1 MFKKLLLASVAA
13 LFATAVYAGN
23 VPAISGN
30 QPIDPSGEAGVI
42 TGLVQSINANT
53 TGLLGTTITPVAT
66 TLTTIQTLATY
77 TLNGGVLANAGQGL
91 HVHVWGVNSAD
102 ANVKTLTLA
111 FGSANTALV
120 VTGSGN
126 TWFADFYVLKTGPST
141 QTIEGHGMTGT
152 TPVAAVASTA
162 TQTDTAAITVLVE
175 GTAATSGTI
184 TLSGG
189 YIEQLK

>member
-1 MFKKLLLASVAA
+1 MIAS
-13 LFATAVYAGN
+13 
-23 VPAISGN
+23 S
-30 QPIDPSGEAGVI
+30 
-42 TGLVQSINANT
+42 
-53 TGLLGTTITPVAT
+53 
-66 TLTTIQTLATY
+66 
-77 TLNGGVLANAGQGL
+77 
-91 HVHVWGVNSAD
+91 VNSAD
-102 ANVKTLTLA
+102 ANVKTLTFAYGAATCALA
-111 FGSANTALV
+111 